1 MGNIV
6 KRRSLGTGRIV
17 QIVLVVV
24 LGMVSVTAVFA
35 KSNVDWR
42 ELERSYPTAGIGWD
56 VDAPHPGTQIFPNY
70 LGSGVELTV
79 NYSTY
84 MWDETPNYYVEPD
97 SLEPEDKHCHERY
110 HGALRWTNNLNS
122 HSQEEAGTEYGPT
135 FVEFVYDQ
143 PVFISELEIG
153 SLSIISTTYEW
164 IRWTAYDEN
173 DNPVLATTIEGDG
186 VYCDDSPT
194 TGPVLFDDETGT
206 YYAHGVAVQEMGG
219 YDHLIMTYTDVPIK
233 RVYAEFWKG
242 MTTVPQG
249 EHVGQL
255 ASITM
260 HSIVHLPETAK
271 ATQGSAKRVAVE
283 RPFRYTYRTP
293 Y

>member
-1 MGNIV
+1 MGEV
-6 KRRSLGTGRIV
+6 AKRV
-17 QIVLVVV
+17 PVLVLLLLV
-24 LGMVSVTAVFA
+24 GYFSVSIVYA

-97 SLEPEDKHCHERY
+97 SLEPEDRHCHERY
-110 HGALRWTNNLNS
+110 HGAFRWTNNLS
-122 HSQEEAGTEYGPT
+122 SRAGVEGGTAYGPT
-135 FVEFVYDQ
+135 YVEFVYDQ

-153 SLSIISTTYEW
+153 SLSVIAGYWEW
-164 IRWTAYDEN
+164 IRFTAYDEN
-173 DNPVLATTIEGDG
+173 DNPVVATTIKGSG
-186 VYCDDSPT
+186 VYCDDRPT
-194 TGPVLFDDETGT
+194 NGPAIFDEGNGT
-206 YYAHGVAVQEMGG
+206 YSAHGIAVQEEWG
-219 YDHLIMTYTDVPIK
+219 YDHMIMTYTDVPIK

-242 MTTVPQG
+242 ATMMPHG
-249 EHVGQL
+249 DHLAQL

-260 HSIVHLPETAK
+260 HSIVHLPEAQSQAIQPVQEK
-271 ATQGSAKRVAVE
+271 
-283 RPFRYTYRTP
+283 RPFSLSSTQP
-293 Y
+293 F